1 MTSRAKKTT
10 YRDWLLAVVAGLF
23 IGTVGGA
30 GADVDVS
37 QSPLYVGSDVPGNLA
52 FVPSVEFP
60 TVISKANL
68 SDTYSV
74 TSRFVGYFDSEKCY
88 RYHYSDTESDRYFY
102 PVSLLGNNPSSYA
115 CTGAGVWA
123 GNFLNWAATQ
133 TIDPFRSALTGG
145 YRSRD
150 TASETLLEKAVA
162 DRPATSNFPRRSI
175 SNNATLI
182 AGGGGCAVAEFQYA
196 HRRAGQPDVLCQRK
210 PGRSLLESANRLRSE
225 QACPEWQLSQA
236 GRFSV

>member
-68 SDTYSV
+68 SDTYSA
-74 TSRFVGYFDSEKCY
+74 TTKFVGYFDSKKCY
-88 RYHYSDTESDRYFY
+88 KYNYSDNEAERYFY
-102 PVSLLGNNPSSYA
+102 PVSVIGSNPSNYTCS
-115 CTGAGVWA
+115 GDGVWA

-145 YRSRD
+145 YRVTD
-150 TASETLLEKAVA
+150 TTTDTILEKAIA
-162 DRPATSNFPRRSI
+162 DRESTGNFPRRSM
-175 SNNATLI
+175 NNADLI
-182 AGGGGCAVAEFQYA
+182 AGGTPA
-196 HRRAGQPDVLCQRK
+196 
-210 PGRSLLESANRLRSE
+210 S
-225 QACPEWQLSQA
+225 WQNFNMRIDGL
-236 GRFSV
+236 GN